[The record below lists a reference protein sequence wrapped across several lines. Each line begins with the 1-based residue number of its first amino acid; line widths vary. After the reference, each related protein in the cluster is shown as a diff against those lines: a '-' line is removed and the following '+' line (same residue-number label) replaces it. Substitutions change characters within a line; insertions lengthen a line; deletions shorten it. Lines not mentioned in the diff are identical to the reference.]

1 MEEKESEFSR
11 TSEEE
16 QLYKDVLKGNKK
28 TIVDHVKVCLAASS
42 RPQKLLDE
50 VLLPAIND
58 VGAFFDQGRYFLPQL
73 IASAESMKLAIEYL
87 EPMLKEDSDKQD
99 MPTVVI
105 ATVAGDVHDIGKNL
119 VAMMLKNYGFTVIDL
134 GKDVDTELIVK
145 TAIEENAKIIG
156 LSALM
161 TTTMQEMRVVVK
173 TAKEKGYTGKIMVG
187 GAVVTQEFADEIGA
201 DGYSKDAA
209 EAVKVA
215 EKLCGLA

>member
-28 TIVDHVKVCLAASS
+28 TIVNHVKVCLAASS

>member
-1 MEEKESEFSR
+1 MEEKESEFCR

-28 TIVDHVKVCLAASS
+28 TIVNHVKVCLAASS

>member
-215 EKLCGLA
+215 EQLCGLA

>member
-1 MEEKESEFSR
+1 MEEKASEFSR

-215 EKLCGLA
+215 EQLCGLA

>member
-1 MEEKESEFSR
+1 MVEKESEFSR

>member
-187 GAVVTQEFADEIGA
+187 GAVVTQEFADEIGT

-215 EKLCGLA
+215 EQLCGLA

>member
-42 RPQKLLDE
+42 KPQKLLDE

-215 EKLCGLA
+215 EQLCGLA

>member
-73 IASAESMKLAIEYL
+73 IASAESMKLAIEFL

-215 EKLCGLA
+215 EQLCGLA

>member
-1 MEEKESEFSR
+1 MINNESEFSR
-11 TSEEE
+11 TSEED

-42 RPQKLLDE
+42 KPQKLLDE

-215 EKLCGLA
+215 EQLCGLA

>member
-1 MEEKESEFSR
+1 MINNESEFSR

-58 VGAFFDQGRYFLPQL
+58 VGAFFDQGSYFLPQL

>member
-1 MEEKESEFSR
+1 MINNESEFSR

>member
-87 EPMLKEDSDKQD
+87 EPILKEDSDKQD

-215 EKLCGLA
+215 EQLCGLA

>member
-42 RPQKLLDE
+42 KPQKLLDE

-187 GAVVTQEFADEIGA
+187 GACHPRI
-201 DGYSKDAA
+201 
-209 EAVKVA
+209 
-215 EKLCGLA
+215 C

>member
-42 RPQKLLDE
+42 KPQKLLDE

>member
-28 TIVDHVKVCLAASS
+28 NIVDHVKVCLAASS

-215 EKLCGLA
+215 EQLCGLA

>member
-1 MEEKESEFSR
+1 MKNNESEFSR

-42 RPQKLLDE
+42 KPQKLLDE

>member
-134 GKDVDTELIVK
+134 GKDVDTELIVN

-215 EKLCGLA
+215 EQLCGLA